1 MLLSMFAPDGEDA
14 DKEGQCSHYHL
25 PGLCGAEL
33 SVAPEHLPEA
43 RGEHRDQAWTHG
55 GAGGQGTASQVTRD
69 TGSETHEDYFR
80 LLTIIPKYTMN

>member
-1 MLLSMFAPDGEDA
+1 MLLSMFTPDSEDA

-43 RGEHRDQAWTHG
+43 RGEHRDR

-80 LLTIIPKYTMN
+80 LLTIIPNELC